1 MTQIQATLLSLS
13 PRSAVRSRTFG
24 ALLLFFLVV
33 CGGVALSVRAAVRTE
48 PRALTLIARD
58 MAFYLPG
65 DPTPNPRL
73 IARPGEELR
82 ITLRNE
88 DRGMAHDLAVSDG
101 EGSRESTPVLR
112 GTGTEADLTLQV
124 PETPGEYEYLCS
136 LHARMMRGVL
146 EVR

>member
-1 MTQIQATLLSLS
+1 MTQLQATLHALAPGSRAR
-13 PRSAVRSRTFG
+13 PRAFG
-24 ALLLFFLVV
+24 ALLLAFAVA
-33 CGGVALSVRAAVRTE
+33 CGGVAFSLRAAVRPE

-58 MAFYLPG
+58 MSFYLPG

-73 IARPGEELR
+73 IAERGEELR

-88 DRGMAHDLAVSDG
+88 DRGVAHDLAVPNG
-101 EGSRESTPVLR
+101 NGSPKATPVLR
-112 GTGTEADLTLQV
+112 GAGASADLTVRV
-124 PETPGEYEYLCS
+124 PDQPGRYEYLCN

>member
-1 MTQIQATLLSLS
+1 MTQLQATLHALAPGS
-13 PRSAVRSRTFG
+13 PARPRAFG

-33 CGGVALSVRAAVRTE
+33 CGGVALSVRAAVRPD

-65 DPTPNPRL
+65 DPVPNPRL
-73 IARPGEELR
+73 IAERGEELR

-88 DRGMAHDLAVSDG
+88 DRGMAHDLAVPSG
-101 EGSRESTPVLR
+101 NGSLEATPVLR
-112 GTGTEADLTLQV
+112 RVGTSADLTVRV
-124 PETPGEYEYLCS
+124 PDQPGEYEYLCN

>member
-1 MTQIQATLLSLS
+1 MTQLQATLYAFAPGSS
-13 PRSAVRSRTFG
+13 ARPR
-24 ALLLFFLVV
+24 ALLKLLVFFLVAGV
-33 CGGVALSVRAAVRTE
+33 GVAFSVRAAVRPE

-65 DPTPNPRL
+65 DETPNPRL
-73 IARPGEELR
+73 IAEPGEELR

-88 DRGMAHDLAVSDG
+88 GRGMAHDLTVPGRDG
-101 EGSRESTPVLR
+101 SPEATPVLR
-112 GTGTEADLTLQV
+112 GTGASADLTVRV
-124 PETPGEYEYLCS
+124 PDQPGEYEYLCS

>member
-1 MTQIQATLLSLS
+1 MSPLLTTLHRLAPGTPAR
-13 PRSAVRSRTFG
+13 PRAAWAF
-24 ALLLFFLVV
+24 LLFVLVV
-33 CGGVALSVRAAVRTE
+33 CGGVALSVRAAVRPE

-58 MAFYLPG
+58 MSFYLPG

-73 IARPGEELR
+73 IAERGEELR

-88 DRGMAHDLAVSDG
+88 DRGMAHDLAV
-101 EGSRESTPVLR
+101 ESGNGDRKATRVLR
-112 GTGTEADLTLQV
+112 GTDASTELTVRV
-124 PETPGEYEYLCS
+124 PEQPGEYSYLCS

>member
-1 MTQIQATLLSLS
+1 MTKIQK
-13 PRSAVRSRTFG
+13 
-24 ALLLFFLVV
+24 LLLFFVFVLV
-33 CGGVALSVRAAVRTE
+33 CGGVALSLRAAVRPE
-48 PRALTLIARD
+48 PRTLTLVARD

-73 IARPGEELR
+73 IAERGEKLR

-88 DRGMAHDLAVSDG
+88 DQGMAHDLAVADG
-101 EGSRESTPVLR
+101 EGSREATPVLR
-112 GTGTEADLTLQV
+112 GMGTEADLTVQV
-124 PETPGEYEYLCS
+124 PDKPGEYEYLCS

>member
-1 MTQIQATLLSLS
+1 MTQLQSTFRSLAPS
-13 PRSAVRSRTFG
+13 RSGRPRALG
-24 ALLLFFLVV
+24 ALLLFLLVI
-33 CGGVALSVRAAVRTE
+33 CGGVALSVRAAAGPE

-73 IARPGEELR
+73 IAGRSEELR

-88 DRGMAHDLAVSDG
+88 DRGMAHDLAVPSG
-101 EGSRESTPVLR
+101 NGSPKATPVLR
-112 GTGTEADLTLQV
+112 GAGTSAEFTVRV
-124 PETPGEYEYLCS
+124 PDQPGEYEYLCN

-146 EVR
+146 AVR

>member
-1 MTQIQATLLSLS
+1 MARLKAAYLAL
-13 PRSAVRSRTFG
+13 PPGG
-24 ALLLFFLVV
+24 ALLVALVLF
-33 CGGVALSVRAAVRTE
+33 GGIALSVRAAVRPE
-48 PRALTLIARD
+48 PRALTLTARE

-73 IARPGEELR
+73 LAERGEELR

-88 DRGMAHDLAVSDG
+88 DGGMAHDLAVPGRDG
-101 EGSRESTPVLR
+101 SPEATAVLR
-112 GTGTEADLTLQV
+112 GGDSAELTLRV
-124 PETPGEYEYLCS
+124 PARPGEYEYFCN